1 MASSRKAS
9 AARGLDPNA
18 ADDSVANVDRTVADW
33 LLARFDTGWMPSE
46 PALLIIALSGGLDS
60 SVLLDALVRLRA
72 RWSQPC
78 PQDRPQHGPNHWSLH
93 AVHVHHGL
101 QPAADAWPEH
111 CRAFAEA
118 RGVVCETLRVR
129 VDARRRQREGL
140 EGAARAARYEAIA
153 ERARALGAR
162 AVLTAHHT
170 DDQLETLLMR
180 LARGTGLDGLGGIAD
195 DQAWPQGGEH
205 CRLWRP
211 LLGLSRATLERSAV
225 DLKLSFVQDPS
236 NTDEAMTRNAVRQQV
251 MPALDRALPNWRSG
265 FLRARTLLD
274 EANDRLQEQTCAD
287 LLQCSLA
294 DHQHL
299 NAVALAGLSG
309 PRRRAVWRAW
319 FGELK
324 LRMPS
329 MHRLDAIDRSLAMSA
344 SGKAMHEGWTF
355 RRWRD
360 KIVASPVV
368 SVIESTDTPT
378 EPDDVNLVWRGEP
391 FLRIEAWG
399 GWLVFN
405 LDTGRDRSIG
415 VDPDWLRS
423 QSLRVTAQRSAAR
436 FRIAPQARS
445 RTLKGLYQSTAVPP
459 WVRTRLPLVFA
470 GDDLV
475 YAAGLGMN
483 CTISQKMPGG
493 VVLEW
498 RPVEPVV

>member
-18 ADDSVANVDRTVADW
+18 AGDPVANVDRTVADW
-33 LLARFDTGWMPSE
+33 LRARSDTGRMPSE
-46 PALLIIALSGGLDS
+46 PTLLMIAFSGGLDS
-60 SVLLDALVRLRA
+60 SVLLDTLARQRA
-72 RWSQPC
+72 RGDQ
-78 PQDRPQHGPNHWSLH
+78 WSLH

-118 RGVVCETLRVR
+118 RGVVCETLQVR
-129 VDARRRQREGL
+129 VGARQQQRDGL
-140 EGAARAARYEAIA
+140 EAAARAARYEAIA
-153 ERARALGAR
+153 DRARALGAR
-162 AVLTAHHT
+162 AVLTAHHA

-180 LARGTGLDGLGGIAD
+180 LARGTGLDGLGGIPD
-195 DQAWPQGGEH
+195 DQPWPQGGEH

-225 DLKLSFVQDPS
+225 ALKLSFVQDPS
-236 NTDEAMTRNAVRQQV
+236 NTDQAMTRNAVRQQV

-274 EANDRLQEQTCAD
+274 EANHRLEEQTRAD
-287 LLQCSLA
+287 LLQCQLA

-329 MHRLDAIDRSLAMSA
+329 MHRLDAIDRSLALSA
-344 SGKAMHEGWTF
+344 SGEALHEGWTF

-360 KIVASPVV
+360 TVVASPAM
-368 SVIESTDTPT
+368 SVIESSDPPT
-378 EPDDVNLVWRGEP
+378 EPGDVNVVWRGEP
-391 FLRIEAWG
+391 SLRIEAWG
-399 GWLVFN
+399 GCLVFN
-405 LDTGRDRSIG
+405 LDTGRDLGIG
-415 VDPDWLRS
+415 VDPDWLRG
-423 QSLRVTAQRSAAR
+423 QSLRVSAQRSAASL
-436 FRIAPQARS
+436 RIAPKARS
-445 RTLKGLYQSTAVPP
+445 RTLKGLYQSAAIPP
-459 WVRTRLPLVFA
+459 WVRLGLPLVFA

-493 VVLEW
+493 LVLDW
-498 RPVEPVV
+498 HPAEPLV